1 MHQPSLTAISRYH
14 SWLKQQNLDAVI
26 VNSKQ
31 NKFAHTGLLSASGYV
46 FITRTS
52 QHILVDSRYIQELSA
67 KSDDYQLHLIDG
79 QNSAADHI
87 NQIIASENLEQ
98 VGFEGQH
105 LSYSD
110 SIKLMDSMNAVLKP
124 VDLDALRQIKHAS
137 EISTLKSACLMA
149 DRACAYIRRYI
160 QPGMTEHQI
169 ATELEWFMKN
179 EGAEKTA
186 FDTIVASG
194 IRGAMPHAKAS
205 TKRVQAGEFIT
216 LDFGAQHQGY
226 CSDMTRTFLV
236 SGSQP
241 QAIEEHPLYG
251 IYQIVLQAQ
260 LAAIAAIR
268 PGVRCCDVDRAAR
281 DVISSAGYG
290 DRFSHN
296 TGHAI
301 GIDVHENPRF
311 SPSDTTQLQPG
322 MLLTVEPGIYL
333 PERGG
338 VRIEDVVLVTENGC
352 EVLYQMPKQL
362 QLTGGEA
369 Q

>member
-124 VDLDALRQIKHAS
+124 VDLDVLRQIKHAS

-179 EGAEKTA
+179 EGAEKAA

-268 PGVRCCDVDRAAR
+268 PGCVAVTSIGPPAMSLALRGMVTVSLITQVMRLALMSMKTR
-281 DVISSAGYG
+281 D
-290 DRFSHN
+290 F
-296 TGHAI
+296 
-301 GIDVHENPRF
+301 PRTIPLNY
-311 SPSDTTQLQPG
+311 SPECYSPLSQAF
-322 MLLTVEPGIYL
+322 IY
-333 PERGG
+333 PS
-338 VRIEDVVLVTENGC
+338 VVVFVSKMSC
-352 EVLYQMPKQL
+352 
-362 QLTGGEA
+362 
-369 Q
+369 

>member
-1 MHQPSLTAISRYH
+1 M
-14 SWLKQQNLDAVI
+14 I

-124 VDLDALRQIKHAS
+124 VDLDVLRQIKHAS

-205 TKRVQAGEFIT
+205 TKRAVLNHRPLKNILCMESTKSFCKPNSPLLPPFVQGCVAVTSIGSPAMSLALRGMVTVSLITQVMRLALMSMKTRDFPRTIPLNYSPECYSPLSQAFIYPSVVV
-216 LDFGAQHQGY
+216 F
-226 CSDMTRTFLV
+226 V
-236 SGSQP
+236 SKMS
-241 QAIEEHPLYG
+241 
-251 IYQIVLQAQ
+251 
-260 LAAIAAIR
+260 
-268 PGVRCCDVDRAAR
+268 C
-281 DVISSAGYG
+281 
-290 DRFSHN
+290 
-296 TGHAI
+296 
-301 GIDVHENPRF
+301 
-311 SPSDTTQLQPG
+311 
-322 MLLTVEPGIYL
+322 
-333 PERGG
+333 
-338 VRIEDVVLVTENGC
+338 
-352 EVLYQMPKQL
+352 
-362 QLTGGEA
+362 
-369 Q
+369 